1 MFGLLALLFI
11 VAPIVELYVIV
22 QVGQSIGVLETVVLL
37 IGISV
42 VGAWLA
48 KLAGLGVLRRLQAT
62 VRAGK
67 VPSGEVVDG
76 GLVLLASALMI
87 APGFISDA
95 LAILLLLPPSRAV
108 VRRAVLRRI
117 RDRGGF
123 VQIVTNQGGGRAP
136 ADDVWDVES
145 WEDPPPRP
153 ELGPG

>member
-42 VGAWLA
+42 LGAWLA

-95 LAILLLLPPSRAV
+95 LAILLLLPPTRAV
-108 VRRAVLRRI
+108 ARRAVLKRI
-117 RDRGGF
+117 RERGGF

-136 ADDVWDVES
+136 ADDVWDVDS

-153 ELGPG
+153 ELGP